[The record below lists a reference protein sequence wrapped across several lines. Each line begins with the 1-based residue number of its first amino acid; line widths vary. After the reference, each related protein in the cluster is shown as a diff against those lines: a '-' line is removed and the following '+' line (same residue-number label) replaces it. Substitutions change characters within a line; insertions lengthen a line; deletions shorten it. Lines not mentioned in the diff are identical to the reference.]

1 MIIRPYISYRMPTNL
16 TQEQKTVQRQIATQ
30 QTIRLMQLVE
40 LPYASL
46 EQEIQKEVDENP
58 ALEAYHDDADDRMDV
73 QEEVDAAEYD
83 ENGDPLDLS
92 QNRLSDDDIFK
103 EDYYRDDDLDDYPS
117 EREIENRIQRI
128 NAPELPET
136 NDRVG
141 VYHASLQEQWQ
152 WQLGEMNMTERQ
164 SVIAHYLAGNL
175 DDDGYFTMDL
185 QAVVNELL
193 YMNNIYTTMEEVE
206 DVLKRF
212 VQELDPPGVG
222 ARSLQE
228 CLLIQLKRLPQPAE
242 EVRLAILILEK
253 CFDQFAKKH
262 YDKIRQML
270 SISEEQLK
278 IALAVIRKL
287 DPRPA
292 DSGSPIEKTADV
304 IRPDFTITANNGKL
318 TLTLNNQYV
327 SKVRINKE
335 FSNEYRFLTKDA
347 SERKRAEAEK
357 FMREYVDK
365 GEQFIGILSTR
376 EMILYNTMYAIMQHQ
391 KAYFLSG
398 DDTDLKPM
406 ILKTIAQE
414 VNLDVSTIS
423 RVSNSKYVQTDFGII
438 PLKHLFSEAVND
450 EDVSSKEIK
459 RILTD
464 LIEAEDKKSPLA
476 DEKLC
481 DLLKERGYNIARR
494 TVAKYREQLE
504 IPVARLRKEI

>member
-1 MIIRPYISYRMPTNL
+1 MPTKL
-16 TQEQKTVQRQIATQ
+16 SQEQKTVQRQIATQ

-58 ALEAYHDDADDRMDV
+58 ALESYIDDVD
-73 QEEVDAAEYD
+73 EHVDALEENASPEYD

-92 QNRLSDDDIFK
+92 QQQLSDEEIFK
-103 EDYYRDDDLDDYPS
+103 EDYYRDDDLDDYPT
-117 EREIENRIQRI
+117 EREIENRIRRL
-128 NAPELPET
+128 NAPEESGSA
-136 NDRVG
+136 DRMG
-141 VYHASLQEQWQ
+141 VFHNSMQEQWQ
-152 WQLGEMNMTERQ
+152 LQLGEMNMTERELL
-164 SVIAHYLAGNL
+164 IAQYLTGNL
-175 DDDGYFTMDL
+175 DDDGYFTMDM
-185 QAVVNELL
+185 QAVVNEML
-193 YMNNIYTTMEEVE
+193 YMNNLYTNVEEVE
-206 DVLKRF
+206 EVLTRF

-222 ARSLQE
+222 ARNLRE
-228 CLLIQLKRLPQPAE
+228 CLLLQIRRLPHDDEDVKLAE
-242 EVRLAILILEK
+242 IILDK
-253 CFDQFAKKH
+253 CFEQFAKKH
-262 YDKIRQML
+262 YDKIQQML

-278 IALAVIRKL
+278 RALAVIRKL

-292 DSGSPIEKTADV
+292 DSGSPLEKNADV

-318 TLTLNNQYV
+318 SLTLNNQYV

-335 FSNEYRFLTKDA
+335 FSNAYRFLTKEA
-347 SERKRAEAEK
+347 SEKKRAEAER
-357 FMREYVDK
+357 FMREYVER
-365 GEQFIGILSTR
+365 GEQFIGILTTR

-398 DDTDLKPM
+398 DDADLKPM

-414 VNLDVSTIS
+414 VNLDVSTVS
-423 RVSNSKYVQTDFGII
+423 RVSNSKYVQTDFGVI

-494 TVAKYREQLE
+494 TVAKYREQLD

>member
-1 MIIRPYISYRMPTNL
+1 MPTNL
-16 TQEQKTVQRQIATQ
+16 TQEQKTIQRQIATQ

-58 ALEAYHDDADDRMDV
+58 ALEAYHEGEDDHIEN
-73 QEEVDAAEYD
+73 QEDLAAEYD

-92 QNRLSDDDIFK
+92 QSQLSDEDIFK

-128 NAPELPET
+128 NAPEEALSG
-136 NDRVG
+136 DRTG
-141 VYHASLQEQWQ
+141 VFYNSMQEQWQ
-152 WQLGEMNMTERQ
+152 QQLGEMNMTERQ

-193 YMNNIYTTMEEVE
+193 YHDQFYTNVEEVE
-206 DVLKRF
+206 TVLKQF

-222 ARSLQE
+222 GRDLRE
-228 CLLIQLKRLPQPAE
+228 CLLLQLHRLPQQSE
-242 EVRLAILILEK
+242 DTRVAIQILER

-262 YDKIRQML
+262 YDKIRQAL
-270 SISEEQLK
+270 SIGEEELK
-278 IALAVIRKL
+278 AALAIIRKL

-292 DSGSPIEKTADV
+292 DSGSPMEKSADV
-304 IRPDFTITANNGKL
+304 IRPDFTITSNNGKL

-347 SERKRAEAEK
+347 SEKKRAEAEK

-365 GEQFIGILSTR
+365 GELFIGILSTR
-376 EMILYNTMYAIMQHQ
+376 EMILYNTMFAIMQHQ
-391 KAYFLSG
+391 QEYFLSG
-398 DDTDLKPM
+398 DDADLKPM

-459 RILTD
+459 HILSG
-464 LIEAEDKKSPLA
+464 LIEAEDKKSPLS

-504 IPVARLRKEI
+504 LPVARLRKEI

>member
-1 MIIRPYISYRMPTNL
+1 MANRL
-16 TQEQKTVQRQIATQ
+16 TQAQKTVQRQVATQ

-40 LPYASL
+40 LPYTSL

-58 ALEAYHDDADDRMDV
+58 ALEAYREEGDDHVETPDDALP
-73 QEEVDAAEYD
+73 EYD

-92 QNRLSDDDIFK
+92 QSSMTEEDIFK
-103 EDYYRDDDLDDYPS
+103 EDYYRDDDLEDYPS
-117 EREIENRIQRI
+117 EQEIENRIQRI
-128 NAPELPET
+128 NAPDPSRQ

-141 VYHASLQEQWQ
+141 VFYHSIQEQWQ
-152 WQLGEMNMTERQ
+152 MQLGEMMMTDRQ
-164 SVIAHYLAGNL
+164 SAIAEYLTGCL
-175 DDDGYFTMDL
+175 DDDGYFTMDP

-193 YMNNIYTTMEEVE
+193 YLNNIYTTMDEVEEV
-206 DVLKRF
+206 LTRF

-222 ARSLQE
+222 ARNLRE
-228 CLLIQLKRLPQPAE
+228 CLLLQLRRITPKNE
-242 EVRLAILILEK
+242 EILLATDVLEK

-270 SISEEQLK
+270 SVSDEQLK
-278 IALAVIRKL
+278 QALAVIRKL

-292 DSGSPIEKTADV
+292 DSGTPIEKTADV
-304 IRPDFTITANNGKL
+304 IRPDFTITATNGKL
-318 TLTLNNQYV
+318 NLSLNNQYV

-335 FSNEYRFLTKDA
+335 FSDEYRFLSKETSAK
-347 SERKRAEAEK
+347 KRAEAEK
-357 FMREYVDK
+357 FMKEYVDR

-391 KAYFLSG
+391 QDYFLSG
-398 DDTDLKPM
+398 DDADLKPM

-414 VNLDVSTIS
+414 VKLDVSTIS
-423 RVSNSKYVQTDFGII
+423 RVSNSKYVQTDFGVI

-459 RILTD
+459 RILSD
-464 LIEAEDKKSPLA
+464 LIEAEDKNTPLA

-481 DLLKERGYNIARR
+481 ELLKEKGYNIARR
-494 TVAKYREQLE
+494 TVAKYREQLN

>member
-1 MIIRPYISYRMPTNL
+1 MPTKL
-16 TQEQKTVQRQIATQ
+16 SQQQKTVQRQIATQ

-58 ALEAYHDDADDRMDV
+58 ALEAYLDDVDER
-73 QEEVDAAEYD
+73 VDALEENPSPEYD

-92 QNRLSDDDIFK
+92 QQQLSDEEIFK
-103 EDYYRDDDLDDYPS
+103 EDYYRDDDLDDYPT
-117 EREIENRIQRI
+117 EREIENRIRRL
-128 NAPELPET
+128 NAPEESGSA
-136 NDRVG
+136 DRMG
-141 VYHASLQEQWQ
+141 VFHNSMQEQWQ
-152 WQLGEMNMTERQ
+152 LQLGEMNMTERELL
-164 SVIAHYLAGNL
+164 IAQYLTGNL
-175 DDDGYFTMDL
+175 DDDGYFTMDM
-185 QAVVNELL
+185 QAVVNEML
-193 YMNNIYTTMEEVE
+193 YMNNLYTNVEEVE
-206 DVLKRF
+206 EVLTRF

-222 ARSLQE
+222 ARNLRE
-228 CLLIQLKRLPQPAE
+228 CLLLQIRRLPHDDEDVKLAE
-242 EVRLAILILEK
+242 IILDK
-253 CFDQFAKKH
+253 CFEQFAKKH
-262 YDKIRQML
+262 YDKIQQML

-278 IALAVIRKL
+278 RALAVIRKL

-292 DSGSPIEKTADV
+292 DSGSPLEKNADV

-318 TLTLNNQYV
+318 FLTLNNQYV

-335 FSNEYRFLTKDA
+335 FSNAYRFLTKEA
-347 SERKRAEAEK
+347 SEKKRAEAER
-357 FMREYVDK
+357 FMREYVER
-365 GEQFIGILSTR
+365 GEQFIGILTTR

-398 DDTDLKPM
+398 DDADLKPM

-414 VNLDVSTIS
+414 VNLDVSTVS
-423 RVSNSKYVQTDFGII
+423 RVSNSKYVQTDFGVI

-494 TVAKYREQLE
+494 TVAKYREQLD